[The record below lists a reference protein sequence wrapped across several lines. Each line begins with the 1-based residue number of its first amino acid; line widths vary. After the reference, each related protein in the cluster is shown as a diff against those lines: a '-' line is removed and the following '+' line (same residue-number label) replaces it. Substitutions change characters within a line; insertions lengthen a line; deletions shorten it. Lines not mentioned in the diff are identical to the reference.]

1 VNHSWNGRRVLV
13 TGGLGF
19 IGSNLAVR
27 LAREGANVT
36 VVDSLVPGCGG
47 DESNLEP
54 DRNAINVVVADIG
67 DTDVFR
73 DELRRVDT
81 IFNLAGEI
89 SHTRSMEDPLRDL
102 QLNTVSNLRFLDGC
116 RKLCPGTRVVYASTR
131 QLYGKPQYLP
141 VDEEHPVAPID
152 FNGVH
157 KYAASQYHL
166 LLSRRGEI
174 AAVILRL
181 SNVYGPGMAL
191 HLPQQGFLITYLRNA
206 LAGEPLVVYGD
217 GSQLRD
223 PVFVD
228 DVVDAFL
235 LAGAATK
242 STVAYNIGGAEQLSL
257 SQIAGQVAAAAGD
270 LPVVHRPFPDVL
282 RSIDIGS
289 YWSDT
294 RRAEADL
301 DWRATTR
308 FGEGIDRTLEHY
320 RKRTNQDFTGSHG
333 RAGTP

>member
-1 VNHSWNGRRVLV
+1 VTSAWSGRRVLV

-19 IGSNLAVR
+19 IGGNLAMR
-27 LAREGANVT
+27 LVREGASVV
-36 VVDSLVPGCGG
+36 VVDSLVAGCGG
-47 DESNLEP
+47 
-54 DRNAINVVVADIG
+54 NACNVAAAGEAIHVIVADIG
-67 DTDVFR
+67 DTDAFR
-73 DELRRVDT
+73 DELARAEV

-89 SHTRSMEDPLRDL
+89 SHTRSMENPLRDL
-102 QLNTVSNLRFLDGC
+102 ELNTVSNLRFLDAC

-141 VDEEHPVAPID
+141 VDEKHPIEPID

-174 AAVILRL
+174 SAVILRL

-191 HLPQQGFLITYLRNA
+191 HLPQQGFLITYLRKA

-217 GSQLRD
+217 GLQLRD

-228 DVVDAFL
+228 DAVDAFL
-235 LAGAATK
+235 LAGTSPKATIP
-242 STVAYNIGGAEQLSL
+242 YNIGGPEQLSL
-257 SQIAGQVAAAAGD
+257 HQIASEIADLAGG
-270 LPVVHRPFPDVL
+270 LPVLHRPFPEAL

-294 RRAEADL
+294 RLAASEL
-301 DWRATTR
+301 GWHATTR
-308 FGEGIDRTLEHY
+308 FRDGIERTLDHY
-320 RKRTNQDFTGSHG
+320 KLNRDRHG
-333 RAGTP
+333 VARS